1 MAGIDTITNEILQ
14 NAKSKADELIAQAR
28 QAADSEAEKARAEA
42 AAASEKA
49 AERAV
54 REVKAYGDR
63 IQSQIGMRKRE
74 AVLAARQSVI
84 GGMIDAAL
92 RKLEEQDTDAYFAM
106 LLDIAARHI
115 HPEDG
120 TVILGKKDLDR
131 MPADFAGKMA
141 ALAKTKGGTLTV
153 SDRPGGIG
161 AGLILKYGGIE
172 ENCTLKALFADAS
185 DELQDTVNRVLW

>member
-49 AERAV
+49 AERAA

-92 RKLEEQDTDAYFAM
+92 R
-106 LLDIAARHI
+106 
-115 HPEDG
+115 
-120 TVILGKKDLDR
+120 DR
-131 MPADFAGKMA
+131 KS
-141 ALAKTKGGTLTV
+141 V
-153 SDRPGGIG
+153 
-161 AGLILKYGGIE
+161 
-172 ENCTLKALFADAS
+172 
-185 DELQDTVNRVLW
+185 V